1 MTTLGIITLLFLFAE
16 SGDQVVRRTNNKN
29 GWFNKIIMMT
39 ILGIIILLFLFAENG
54 GREAGN
60 LKAISKMY
68 NCLML

>member
-1 MTTLGIITLLFLFAE
+1 MTTLGITTLLFLFAG
-16 SGDQVVRRTNNKN
+16 SGDQVVKWTNNKY
-29 GWFNKIIMMT
+29 GWFIKIIMMT

-60 LKAISKMY
+60 LKALSKMY

>member
-16 SGDQVVRRTNNKN
+16 CGDQVVRRTSNKN

-54 GREAGN
+54 GR
-60 LKAISKMY
+60 
-68 NCLML
+68 